1 MPCTAKTIGKNND
14 QKTYFPN
21 NVFFFATASVVFSSR
36 SVAACWKDAKPSLPE
51 YKRQLFTSAT
61 SRKRTFVLPG
71 RARLLLAHMC
81 CLDISGRPPL
91 RDITKIRKQTDY
103 IEPRG
108 LPQVVPPSAWVP
120 AHLML
125 SSIWK
130 WMFCVCSQLVCAW
143 RTPGPARSL
152 PSESFSDA
160 FSICLNIMMAAAKRN
175 EHLSEGANT
184 HLHID
189 GVHALVHPWLFQ
201 SPALI

>member
-1 MPCTAKTIGKNND
+1 M
-14 QKTYFPN
+14 
-21 NVFFFATASVVFSSR
+21 FFATASLVFETR

-51 YKRQLFTSAT
+51 YKLTPTFHLRNISE
-61 SRKRTFVLPG
+61 SRVCVAFSLTCPG
-71 RARLLLAHMC
+71 LNMG
-81 CLDISGRPPL
+81 GRPPP
-91 RDITKIRKQTDY
+91 RDITKIRKTN
-103 IEPRG
+103 R
-108 LPQVVPPSAWVP
+108 LHRAAWPSPGGPSERSGAG
-120 AHLML
+120 HLML
-125 SSIWK
+125 NSIWK
-130 WMFCVCSQLVCAW
+130 WMFCVCSQLVCVW